1 MAELAIGVL
10 GLVPLIGGAHTGVRA
25 AKKKFRSFKKY
36 SSEVRRIS
44 NSLDMEKASFRNQT
58 RLVLQLALDDRDGAE
73 KDIEAI
79 LGCRDETLA
88 AKLGLEERLQ
98 ACLADSYEPCRAVF
112 EQIAA
117 DINHLEQQ
125 LDGYESPCL
134 DMEPERKDRIKAGLK
149 YAFSE
154 AKCKGL
160 LTSLRAS
167 NLDLER
173 LRKER
178 LELNLS
184 CAPNS
189 RPGAARSGEQ
199 QPSRPRQELDSFL
212 KIRSASRSMHH
223 ALATVYAA
231 TKTPAPHCARLFI
244 DASNER
250 DSVTNTVMLLCRCDS
265 LLAESRLCL
274 QVLSRKEWVDSGFFT
289 PESTEGR
296 EPTRRKVRFAD
307 ELAPPPPL
315 TPCSANTTPDPGLG
329 QQENGQLVDLGKSAS
344 LCADLYRGY
353 QTQEKGKGRESRAGG
368 SGCIGFIDSLDDFR
382 HTFRAEANTKHAQLQ
397 GQSGNFMTLDSVF
410 DYDLQTRF
418 TPVDQLRLAHS
429 VSLAFLKFLHT
440 PWMPEIWNTRSLFVL
455 QDRAKIKRCL
465 ETLHLRVDISPGTRD
480 CQPSRQGQPVKM
492 EGIEG
497 GGGVNEVNAEP
508 SPIGHADDSDDDADD
523 GGGSSC
529 DVLSTAMLEHG
540 VKSLPLFSLAV
551 VLLQIDRWTRV
562 QESDLA
568 EVRRLAYGS
577 ASRLGPRYD
586 KLVFKCLDCEF
597 EARSNTGRRLRS
609 IAKPRLQDSV
619 YREVVCELSDL
630 VRATGAMSL
639 DGEL

>member
-10 GLVPLIGGAHTGVRA
+10 GLVPLIGGAHAGVRA
-25 AKKKFRSFKKY
+25 AKRKFRSFQKY

-79 LGCRDETLA
+79 LGCRDEKLA

-112 EQIAA
+112 EQISA
-117 DINHLEQQ
+117 DVNHLEQQ
-125 LDGYESPCL
+125 LDGYESPYL
-134 DMEPERKDRIKAGLK
+134 DMEPERKDRIRAGLK

-154 AKCKGL
+154 AKCKEL

-178 LELNLS
+178 LELSQS

-199 QPSRPRQELDSFL
+199 QSPRPRQEFDSFL

-223 ALATVYAA
+223 ALATA
-231 TKTPAPHCARLFI
+231 
-244 DASNER
+244 
-250 DSVTNTVMLLCRCDS
+250 

-315 TPCSANTTPDPGLG
+315 TPCSANTTPDPGLD

-353 QTQEKGKGRESRAGG
+353 QAQEKGKGRESRAGG

-397 GQSGNFMTLDSVF
+397 D
-410 DYDLQTRF
+410 
-418 TPVDQLRLAHS
+418 
-429 VSLAFLKFLHT
+429 
-440 PWMPEIWNTRSLFVL
+440 
-455 QDRAKIKRCL
+455 
-465 ETLHLRVDISPGTRD
+465 
-480 CQPSRQGQPVKM
+480 
-492 EGIEG
+492 
-497 GGGVNEVNAEP
+497 
-508 SPIGHADDSDDDADD
+508 
-523 GGGSSC
+523 
-529 DVLSTAMLEHG
+529 
-540 VKSLPLFSLAV
+540 
-551 VLLQIDRWTRV
+551 
-562 QESDLA
+562 
-568 EVRRLAYGS
+568 
-577 ASRLGPRYD
+577 
-586 KLVFKCLDCEF
+586 
-597 EARSNTGRRLRS
+597 
-609 IAKPRLQDSV
+609 
-619 YREVVCELSDL
+619 
-630 VRATGAMSL
+630 
-639 DGEL
+639 